1 MTKRF
6 LTAILTAAILM
17 TMSSCRQTEIRQ
29 EETAPAVSM
38 TESMTDTEAIT
49 PAVSETVATAEE
61 TEPITEAVIPE
72 TTEAPETETEP
83 PIEQEL
89 PDGEPVLDLE
99 DLPPDIPA
107 PKLIHGRIEHPMI
120 DKNNGINSY
129 FYGIGITGQPYRDP
143 SIDGFQYDDYVS
155 GWYYVSPDDDALLRQ
170 FRTQEQTVS
179 LTLGEETLTAS
190 YSTFRV
196 GDSVRVVRSNHRI
209 SGQNATHEHLDG
221 RLGMLK
227 EEARADKAL
236 SVFLTDKRYVYCTL
250 VTPNKVED
258 IVLYDAWN
266 DRWLTLHDRV
276 TPTPAHYDAVQA
288 GNIHPDTFFLEAQL
302 QAVSPNNDRF
312 LYTVSDNNDPDDR
325 GGAYY
330 VYDTKTQTASLVCD
344 IHWEGGM
351 IASDTEDY
359 QWLDNDTLYI
369 EANDDLQMSYHVCKY
384 RNGRWTTERI
394 ADVYTFSAVFIG
406 SSVYYAEKDGT
417 EVVYRNT
424 ETGQPASGAL
434 NDFLKFYQNEQ
445 YPEVF
450 PPIEQIDNTIVFP
463 STSNDTFSIT
473 FFDITTEQTHTVSIP
488 CLDME
493 NIWYQGM
500 YFVKD
505 GILLKLKH
513 PETGY
518 HYICYLPN
526 AYLEYLRS

>member
-1 MTKRF
+1 MMKANRR
-6 LTAILTAAILM
+6 LLSAILAVTLFCTA
-17 TMSSCRQTEIRQ
+17 SCGYIVEEDDETGTAVVTVESDPEVTTEPP
-29 EETAPAVSM
+29 E
-38 TESMTDTEAIT
+38 TEAIT
-49 PAVSETVATAEE
+49 ERT
-61 TEPITEAVIPE
+61 
-72 TTEAPETETEP
+72 ETETEP
-83 PIEQEL
+83 PVTTEAPQTETEPPVEPEPPTPEL
-89 PDGEPVLDLE
+89 LLDLD

-120 DKNNGINSY
+120 HKNNGINSY
-129 FYGIGITGQPYRDP
+129 FYGIGITGRPYSDP
-143 SIDGFQYDDYVS
+143 TIDGLQYDDYVS
-155 GWYYVSPDDDALLRQ
+155 GWYYVSPDDDAFLRQ
-170 FRTQEQTVS
+170 FRTEEQTVS

-196 GDSVRVVRSNHRI
+196 GDSVRVVRSSPYI
-209 SGQNATHEHLDG
+209 SGQNTTQGHLDG
-221 RLGMLK
+221 RNAK
-227 EEARADKAL
+227 L
-236 SVFLTDKRYVYCTL
+236 SVFLTDERYIYCTL

-266 DRWLTLHDRV
+266 DQWLTLHDRV
-276 TPTPAHYDAVQA
+276 TPTTAHYDAVQA
-288 GNIHPDTFFLEAQL
+288 DNIHPDTFFLEAQFH
-302 QAVSPNNDRF
+302 AVSPNNDRF

-344 IHWEGGM
+344 INWEGGM

-359 QWLDNDTLYI
+359 QWLDNNTLYI
-369 EANDDLQMSYHVCKY
+369 EANDDFQMSHYVCKY
-384 RNGRWTTERI
+384 RNGKWTTERI
-394 ADVYTFSAVFIG
+394 ADGNTFFSAIFIG
-406 SSVYYAEKDGT
+406 SAVYYAEYDGT
-417 EVVYRNT
+417 GFVYRNT

-434 NDFLKFYQNEQ
+434 NDFLKVYQNGQ
-445 YPEVF
+445 YPYVF
-450 PPIEQIDNTIVFP
+450 PPIEQIDNTIVVAG
-463 STSNDTFSIT
+463 TTGDTFSMT

-488 CLDME
+488 CLDFG

-526 AYLEYLRS
+526 AYLEYLQS